1 MKTILL
7 HFISR
12 FFVIMSLVLIS
23 KDAYSTHAQSADI
36 TYTCVGGNTYNVR
49 LAFYRDCAGVAAPNT
64 VSINV
69 ASVSC
74 GQNFNVNMNRIPNTG
89 IDVTP
94 ICPTMTSQCAGGN
107 YPGVQEWVYQGNITL
122 PAQCIDW
129 VLSFNLCC
137 RNNAISTINNP
148 GGDNIYVEA
157 RINNL
162 MFTCN
167 NSPQFSN
174 RPVPFICVSQ
184 NYCFNHGAIDSD
196 GDSLVYQLIPP
207 MTGPNTSVNY
217 FPGYSAAQPL
227 MSVPATTI
235 NSATG
240 DICMTPTML
249 EVGVMA
255 VRVSEYR
262 NGEFVGSVIRDI
274 QVRVIPCTNS
284 NPSITGING
293 GNNFSASVCAGQTL
307 NFNILSSD
315 PDAAQ
320 NLSLSWNNAIAGASF
335 TTNIAQHPTGTFSW
349 TPNST
354 MISSIPYCFTVT
366 VTDDNCPLLGSQTYS
381 FCITVTGFNITAS
394 STPANCGAA
403 NGTASVTVNGGNAPY
418 SYSWSSG
425 NNTASVN
432 GLQAGNYTVNVSD
445 ATGCIMSANTLVAQG
460 AAPGNIQLSAQNVS
474 CFGGNDGAATVNA
487 NGGQQPYTYQW
498 SNGGTSAT
506 ITGLTTGLY
515 SVSVT
520 TANGCTTNGTIN
532 VPQPSAPLSLNIT
545 STSVL
550 CNGQNNG
557 SATVNVNGGTGPYNY
572 AWNTNPQQST
582 ATANGLIA
590 GQYTINI
597 MDAEG
602 CTQSGIAIVAQP
614 AAISIQTTSTTPVSC
629 NGGAN
634 GSATVLA
641 NGGNGTIS
649 YQWNNGTTGTTINS
663 VAAGNYTVT
672 ASDMSGCQQT
682 HSVTINQPL
691 PLSATIV
698 SQNDI
703 TCFGANNGSIQTT
716 VNGGTAPYNYQWNIN
731 PPQNSASI
739 NNLAPGNYFMNVLD
753 AQGCTTSLTT
763 TISQPAPLTLTVSPG
778 DTICPGTI
786 TTISATA
793 NGGSGGYVYHWNNNL
808 SNATSHNISPAASTT
823 YSVYASDANAC
834 TTTAQTIFV
843 HVNDINLLQLGVTAT
858 PDLCIGQTG
867 LVFTEMGTATGIYI
881 ITWNNNLPNGPG
893 PFSITPTT
901 SGYYTATITDG
912 CGNQR
917 VESTWVE
924 VHPNPDVQLSP
935 QLTNAC
941 GSAPLTFFNDMPNE
955 NGSSF
960 AWNFGDGNTSTLEV
974 VTHPYTVSGVYNVSL
989 IVTSPWGCVGTD
1001 QTQVG
1006 VTVRLQSEADF
1017 EISDLDLSI
1026 FHPEARFTNTSTNA
1040 TFASWMFGDGN
1051 GSTVYSPMHTYA
1063 NTGTYEVTL
1072 ISNNNQNCPDTITKF
1087 IQVSPEFTFYIPN
1100 AFTPDGDGKND
1111 VFYGKG
1117 ENIAEYDLMI
1127 FNRWGEMVFN
1137 TQNINTAW
1145 DGTYRGSEEPKA
1157 DVYVYKVKIKDS
1169 VRGEYHFYDGHVA
1182 IVK

>member
-1 MKTILL
+1 
-7 HFISR
+7 
-12 FFVIMSLVLIS
+12 MSLVLIS

-716 VNGGTAPYNYQWNIN
+716 VNGGTAPYNYQWTHT
-731 PPQNSASI
+731 PQQNSASI